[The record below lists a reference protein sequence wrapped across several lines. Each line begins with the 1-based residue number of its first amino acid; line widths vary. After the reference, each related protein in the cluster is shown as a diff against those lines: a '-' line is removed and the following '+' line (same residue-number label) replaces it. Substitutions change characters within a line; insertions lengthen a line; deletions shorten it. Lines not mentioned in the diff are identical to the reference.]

1 MSPVLLPSISGC
13 EHSAVGFQPCPASWE
28 QTPPGYSLFLHLQSS
43 PARRGG
49 SSGVTRGSLPT
60 GEKTTFTRY
69 SSSPTGLHELLQAL
83 LLLLRSL
90 HDPWEWKHFIP
101 LDNQVS
107 QQSPAC
113 QAHPT
118 APAPAA
124 GETPRTRRNQNPS
137 RAEARMDPSHSSS
150 PQTALEIQ
158 ISASSSCFSP
168 WNVSSQP
175 TPNISG
181 TGHAEAS
188 CLH

>member
-1 MSPVLLPSISGC
+1 MNILLLDSSRALPAGSKHHQDIPFSCICRALQPSPFTS
-13 EHSAVGFQPCPASWE
+13 
-28 QTPPGYSLFLHLQSS
+28 
-43 PARRGG
+43 RGG

-113 QAHPT
+113 QGHPT

-150 PQTALEIQ
+150 PQTALDIQ